1 MTAVW
6 NDISI
11 AEELATAGSG
21 AANAVYFAGRALQST
36 ASAPRR
42 FAALV
47 LVALFA
53 GSALEATTHIALGE
67 AGAVA
72 AAARFALLLGNL
84 ATFSLILAG
93 GAR

>member
-11 AEELATAGSG
+11 AEELATAGAG
-21 AANAVYFAGRALQST
+21 TANALYFAGRALQGT
-36 ASAPRR
+36 VGGPRR
-42 FAALV
+42 FAAAV

-72 AAARFALLLGNL
+72 AAARLSLLLGNL

-93 GAR
+93 RGR

>member
-1 MTAVW
+1 M
-6 NDISI
+6 
-11 AEELATAGSG
+11 
-21 AANAVYFAGRALQST
+21 
-36 ASAPRR
+36 
-42 FAALV
+42 V

-72 AAARFALLLGNL
+72 AAARLSLLLGNL

-93 GAR
+93 GGR

>member
-11 AEELATAGSG
+11 AEELATAGTG
-21 AANAVYFAGRALQST
+21 MANALYFASRALQST
-36 ASAPRR
+36 TSGPRR
-42 FAALV
+42 VAAAV

-67 AGAVA
+67 AGAIA
-72 AAARFALLLGNL
+72 AAARLSLLLGNL

-93 GAR
+93 GGR